1 VPDWLV
7 KCRWKKIAWACVA
20 SIKFA
25 SKIRAR
31 GAAAIIMQNTIK
43 MYLARRVH
51 MPRYLGIKELKKVV
65 AQIDSMKT
73 TVDKMPKNKE
83 KMMAAIDAITAELQA
98 NIAKVR
104 QDPNITRE
112 AIKKM
117 DADMQKKIDKQLA
130 AIKKEQEK
138 QRLAEEAERLRKL
151 AEEMER
157 ERKRKEKEE
166 ADRIAAAEEAARRKQ
181 MEEEA
186 RIAAEKEEARLEKE
200 RIQQEKDASNAK
212 LQKKNKETLRAEQE
226 EAALL
231 EQERRDQELAM
242 RLAMDSSS
250 GGLSDEAKAA
260 AAAGGAKRKARKAS
274 ASHSFSNKKQEAL
287 HKKHDLSKWKYADL
301 RDTINTSVDV
311 DLLEACREE
320 FHRRLKVYHAW
331 KLKNSNKNKAAS
343 QARAPSAL
351 QASAAG
357 RGAAPPPPK
366 AKKKTTTR
374 PQRYFRIPFV
384 RPGEG
389 NAGSK
394 KGWWFAHFDGQWIAR
409 QMELHPEKPAVI
421 LVAGKH
427 DMEMCE
433 LSLDETG
440 LTRKR
445 GAEILPR
452 EFDAEWS
459 KCGGPEYKI
468 AT

>member
-1 VPDWLV
+1 
-7 KCRWKKIAWACVA
+7 
-20 SIKFA
+20 
-25 SKIRAR
+25 
-31 GAAAIIMQNTIK
+31 M
-43 MYLARRVH
+43 
-51 MPRYLGIKELKKVV
+51 GIKELKKVV
-65 AQIDSMKT
+65 SQITAMKT

-83 KMMAAIDAITAELQA
+83 KMMAAVDAITAELES

-104 QDPNITRE
+104 NSPEISRE
-112 AIKKM
+112 EIKKM
-117 DADMQKKIDKQLA
+117 DAEMQKKIDKQLA

-157 ERKRKEKEE
+157 ERKRKEAEEE
-166 ADRIAAAEEAARRKQ
+166 ARKKAEEEAQHRKK

-186 RIAAEKEEARLEKE
+186 RVAAEQEEARLEKE
-200 RIQQEKDASNAK
+200 RIQREKDEANSK
-212 LQKKNKETLRAEQE
+212 LQKKNKEALRAEQE
-226 EAALL
+226 EAAML

-242 RLAMDSSS
+242 RLAMDASS
-250 GGLSDEAKAA
+250 GGLTDEAKAA
-260 AAAGGAKRKARKAS
+260 AASGGAKRKARKAA
-274 ASHSFSNKKQEAL
+274 ASHSFSNKKEEAL

-301 RDTINTSVDV
+301 RDTINTSVDP
-311 DLLEACREE
+311 LLLDACRVE

-331 KLKNSNKNKAAS
+331 KAKNANKNKPA
-343 QARAPSAL
+343 QGRAPSAL
-351 QASAAG
+351 HDAASS

-389 NAGSK
+389 NAGNK

-409 QMELHPEKPAVI
+409 QMELHPEKEPVV
-421 LVAGKH
+421 LVAGTD

-452 EFDAEWS
+452 EFEAEWT
-459 KCGGPEYKI
+459 KCGGPAYKLSG
-468 AT
+468 AN

>member
-1 VPDWLV
+1 
-7 KCRWKKIAWACVA
+7 
-20 SIKFA
+20 
-25 SKIRAR
+25 
-31 GAAAIIMQNTIK
+31 
-43 MYLARRVH
+43 
-51 MPRYLGIKELKKVV
+51 
-65 AQIDSMKT
+65 
-73 TVDKMPKNKE
+73 
-83 KMMAAIDAITAELQA
+83 MAAIDAITAELQA

-104 QDPNITRE
+104 STMDISRE
-112 AIKKM
+112 EIKRM
-117 DADMQKKIDKQLA
+117 DSEMQKKIDKQLA

-157 ERKRKEKEE
+157 ERKRKEEE
-166 ADRIAAAEEAARRKQ
+166 EQARKDAEQEANRRLQ

-200 RIQQEKDASNAK
+200 RIQEEKNAANAK
-212 LQKKNKETLRAEQE
+212 LQKKNKEQLRQEQE
-226 EAALL
+226 EAAIL

-242 RLAMDSSS
+242 RLAADSSS
-250 GGLSDEAKAA
+250 GGLTEEAKAISA
-260 AAAGGAKRKARKAS
+260 SGGAKRKAMKAS
-274 ASHSFSNKKQEAL
+274 AQHSFSNKKQEAL

-331 KLKNSNKNKAAS
+331 KLKNSSKSQANKAA
-343 QARAPSAL
+343 RAPAAL
-351 QASAAG
+351 HSSAAG

-459 KCGGPEYKI
+459 KCGGPPYSI
-468 AT
+468 ATGN